1 VCALSVDLGQTAAQT
16 ITMRPPMLFSNADTR
31 PHKKVGPPAPPQVVR
46 CHGGALPSFWAAR
59 SCRVSARRP
68 PGHLIAAFEQR
79 CGAVVVHERPRE
91 FPGGFRVA
99 RESHARPCAG
109 AWLFVFGEV
118 AMGRPSRA
126 TSPLCGA
133 PARERVLARTVGVP
147 YCAATLSA
155 ACWRAAR
162 AFTTAPVSE
171 SVPNGTVSPSP
182 GRVTGRSL

>member
-1 VCALSVDLGQTAAQT
+1 MCVECRSGTDRCKPRCDPPCFFRTPTLDRIKKWALQPHHRSFGATAGHCPHSGQ
-16 ITMRPPMLFSNADTR
+16 
-31 PHKKVGPPAPPQVVR
+31 
-46 CHGGALPSFWAAR
+46 AR

-91 FPGGFRVA
+91 FPGGFCVA

-109 AWLFVFGEV
+109 AWLFVFDGGD
-118 AMGRPSRA
+118 GRSRRSPSP
-126 TSPLCGA
+126 SCGA
-133 PARERVLARTVGVP
+133 PARERALAPNESACP

-155 ACWRAAR
+155 ARRRAAR
-162 AFTTAPVSE
+162 AFTMAPVSE

-182 GRVTGRSL
+182 GRATGRSR